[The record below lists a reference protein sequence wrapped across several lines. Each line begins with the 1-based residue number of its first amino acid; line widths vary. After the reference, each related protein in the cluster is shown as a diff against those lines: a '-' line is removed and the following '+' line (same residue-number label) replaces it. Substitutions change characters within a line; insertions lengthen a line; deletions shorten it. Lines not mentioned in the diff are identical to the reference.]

1 MLPLKAR
8 LFSGAFASAPLQHLF
23 RKKLGFILAQKTFAH
38 LSHGFLRFAC
48 LPIFAVIRLRRESL
62 NGEEY
67 AFSRLFHAALS
78 LFVYHSLYSGLLLT
92 FCVFYLLGAISIFLM
107 GTTSYQ
113 AVRIW
118 YYAMCDTTV
127 FDAVTSFQLKC
138 TLIISIKIKAV
149 FQDRIHMKR

>member
-1 MLPLKAR
+1 MGLLHPLHCSTSSAKSSA
-8 LFSGAFASAPLQHLF
+8 LFS
-23 RKKLGFILAQKTFAH
+23 RKKHSLISRMVFCALLAYHFFA
-38 LSHGFLRFAC
+38 
-48 LPIFAVIRLRRESL
+48 IIRLRRESL